1 MMAAWFEEDFMPI
14 YEYTCRSCGQEFEE
28 LVRGDE
34 QPACPAC
41 GRRQLEKQLSVPAA
55 HVARSG
61 QTACPARDA
70 CGMSPCCGQN
80 CGMAQWT

>member
-1 MMAAWFEEDFMPI
+1 MPI
-14 YEYTCRSCGQEFEE
+14 YEYLCRSCGQEFEE

-41 GRRQLEKQLSVPAA
+41 GEQQVEKQMSVPAA
-55 HVARSG
+55 HTANSS
-61 QTACPARDA
+61 QPACPSREA
-70 CGMSPCCGQN
+70 CGASSKCCGQN

>member
-1 MMAAWFEEDFMPI
+1 MPI

-28 LVRGDE
+28 LVRGDGNR
-34 QPACPAC
+34 PAPPAA
-41 GRRQLEKQLSVPAA
+41 GAQLEKQLSVPAA

-61 QTACPARDA
+61 QPACPARDA